1 MLNLAESRGNNEVFT
16 QINTINVRTEQGIRR
31 GFFRLGDDL
40 RKELRQEML
49 KKNKRGRT
57 YVRRIRG
64 GARRRHVASAPGQ
77 TPASLTGNYR
87 NNVGYQIRGSQ
98 QLEFGIRDNAP
109 YAVFLENGTRKMQ
122 ARPGIGNAVQAT
134 RSNARAFFDTSL
146 NLELNKK

>member
-1 MLNLAESRGNNEVFT
+1 MLDLVESRGNADVFN
-16 QINTINVRTEQGIRR
+16 QINKANLRTERGIRR

-64 GARRRHVASAPGQ
+64 GARRRHVASGPGQ

-87 NNVGYQIRGSQ
+87 NNVGYNIRGSR
-98 QLEFGIRDNAP
+98 QLEFGVRDNVP

-122 ARPGIGNAVQAT
+122 ARPGLANAVKAT
-134 RSNARAFFDTSL
+134 ERNARSFFDKAL